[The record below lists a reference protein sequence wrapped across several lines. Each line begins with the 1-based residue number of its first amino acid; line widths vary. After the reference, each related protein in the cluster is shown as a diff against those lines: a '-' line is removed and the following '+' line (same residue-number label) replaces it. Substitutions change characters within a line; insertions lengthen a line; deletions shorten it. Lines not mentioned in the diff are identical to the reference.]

1 MIKHNKESQNKKRK
15 DWIFLLSIGLLTVV
29 VLYFIPTKADKIIQ
43 TSLEYLKQMS
53 LIFPAVL
60 ILMGLFS
67 VWISQDFVISHLGD
81 RSGLKGIMISFLL
94 GALPTGPVYVAFPL
108 AQALRQKGASYTNIV
123 IFLSA

>member
-1 MIKHNKESQNKKRK
+1 
-15 DWIFLLSIGLLTVV
+15 
-29 VLYFIPTKADKIIQ
+29 
-43 TSLEYLKQMS
+43 
-53 LIFPAVL
+53 
-60 ILMGLFS
+60 FS

-123 IFLSA
+123 IFLSAWACIKLPQELVELQFMGAKFMLARLSLSIIFITLMGLTIDKLLKTEKK